1 MAGQCRNSAE
11 DDGPTLNQ
19 HRVDILPA
27 NTGHPPNAGPML
39 AHRPLCRPNTGT
51 NTGRTSRARWTVIAR
66 TREFIRVKRVMYV
79 SAYSTVR
86 IQYFIKKSAVVDF
99 KTFIL
104 CLSLL
109 INKKTMTFYK
119 TYT

>member
-39 AHRPLCRPNTGT
+39 AHRPL
-51 NTGRTSRARWTVIAR
+51 
-66 TREFIRVKRVMYV
+66 
-79 SAYSTVR
+79 
-86 IQYFIKKSAVVDF
+86 
-99 KTFIL
+99 
-104 CLSLL
+104 
-109 INKKTMTFYK
+109 
-119 TYT
+119 